1 MRIICPNCDAQYEV
15 PDDAI
20 PEDGR
25 DVQCSNCGL
34 TWFESRPSADITAE
48 RAAPIEQALA
58 EEDYDDFAAVDAAP
72 PPPPPRKEIDPDV
85 VDILRQ
91 EAAREQQ
98 ARDMERGTVETQ
110 PDLGLDSGPSDRP
123 KQSAQKVFDRL
134 VENRE
139 IAARDMEQDVT
150 PASSEDTDPASQ
162 DDPKTQ
168 DLAEPSP
175 GNVGEAAATAAALG
189 SRKEL
194 LPDIEEISSSLQS
207 TEDRDLAG
215 GELDPEV
222 PVVKRKK
229 RGFRRGFLLAFV
241 LVVIAVLIYVFAP
254 QIAAS
259 VPQSDPWLSQYVAW
273 VDGLRIALDGQI
285 QSVLKWLD
293 ETAASASN

>member
-1 MRIICPNCDAQYEV
+1 MRIICPNCDAQYEG

-58 EEDYDDFAAVDAAP
+58 EEDYDDFAAVDDAP
-72 PPPPPRKEIDPDV
+72 PPPPPRKDIDPDV

-110 PDLGLDSGPSDRP
+110 PDLGLDSGPPDRP

-150 PASSEDTDPASQ
+150 PASSEDNDQAIQ
-162 DDPKTQ
+162 NDPKTQ

-285 QSVLKWLD
+285 QSLLKWLD